1 MSSQTALI
9 TGASG
14 LLGRAVTTAFNR
26 KSWSVTGTGL
36 TRANPPA
43 ILALDLGDA
52 SAVAKTLDDVKPSVV
67 VHCAANRFPDSCD
80 ANPNAARA
88 LNVAA
93 TRSLAELTA
102 KRGVVLIYISTD
114 YVFSGAPGEAPYET
128 SATPAP
134 TNLYGTTKLE
144 GEKAVEEAYAAAG
157 GKGRGV
163 VLRVPVLY
171 GKADKHADSAVNS
184 LVDAVLKAQKEKV
197 VMDGWARRFPT
208 NTEDVARVVADV
220 AALYTSKIE
229 KGEAEGLPSILQF
242 SAEDLFTKSF
252 QFRMFGM
259 NTKHGFGRR
268 LSRGTHNSA
277 ANFRME
283 IHGDLNGRMDRIVT
297 DAPIYSSRRSHPLL
311 FLSSSGSS
319 SFDCY
324 KNYQYDNHKIRH
336 PPPPR
341 HLKLT
346 LPRKPPPSYTGSSAI
361 CGSPKSF
368 ANNSVAAL
376 SGDENGS
383 IARIKGG
390 GKKGC
395 VPNNLDTAK
404 PNHTTPHAAQITTST
419 ISNMADRT
427 EFSPAIP
434 IPFVFDV
441 QARIKALQSYL
452 DPNNPD
458 YQPERQHENIR
469 AVIKLYEEGKID
481 GLKRTTIIDGKIAHF
496 EEAFTSK
503 TGSWIEGPFDAQRQE
518 LRI

>member
-1 MSSQTALI
+1 MSSYDSTNQYVGGGYNNPDEMNAQGWGQNYGQHGGSQSYTDNVDNTGMGPAAFPRRGSHTFGSHSPEMGGTGTERASSYYDDDNYNAGGARGPRSASAMEDPYNPGGRAGDPGYGPRRSSMGSASSTRSFDDSQHLGE
-9 TGASG
+9 GASG
-14 LLGRAVTTAFNR
+14 RGSR
-26 KSWSVTGTGL
+26 
-36 TRANPPA
+36 
-43 ILALDLGDA
+43 
-52 SAVAKTLDDVKPSVV
+52 
-67 VHCAANRFPDSCD
+67 AANRFPDSCD
-80 ANPNAARA
+80 ANPDAARA

-93 TRSLAELTA
+93 THSLAELTA

-220 AALYTSKIE
+220 AALYTSKIQA
-229 KGEAEGLPSILQF
+229 GEAEGLPSILQF
-242 SAEDLFTKSF
+242 SAEDLFT
-252 QFRMFGM
+252 
-259 NTKHGFGRR
+259 N
-268 LSRGTHNSA
+268 
-277 ANFRME
+277 
-283 IHGDLNGRMDRIVT
+283 
-297 DAPIYSSRRSHPLL
+297 
-311 FLSSSGSS
+311 
-319 SFDCY
+319 
-324 KNYQYDNHKIRH
+324 
-336 PPPPR
+336 
-341 HLKLT
+341 
-346 LPRKPPPSYTGSSAI
+346 
-361 CGSPKSF
+361 
-368 ANNSVAAL
+368 
-376 SGDENGS
+376 
-383 IARIKGG
+383 
-390 GKKGC
+390 

-404 PNHTTPHAAQITTST
+404 PNHTTPHAVQSNNIT
-419 ISNMADRT
+419 IMADKT

-434 IPFVFDV
+434 IPFIFDV
-441 QARIKALQSYL
+441 QARIKALQGYL
-452 DPNNPD
+452 DPSNPD
-458 YQPERQHENIR
+458 YRPERRQHDNIR

-481 GLKRTTIIDGKIAHF
+481 ELKRTTIIDGKIAPF

-503 TGSWIEGPFDAQRQE
+503 TGSWIEVPFDAQRQE